1 MAFDLASLEQRL
13 CEALCQEVRF
23 VNRPDGALMLRTGF
37 EFPDGDRFPIHVSDV
52 GSGGVR
58 LSDRGHTLMHLSYE
72 HDIDAFLKGTRG
84 ALLDQIVTEA
94 NIHRQGAVLSLH
106 TSIADL
112 PGAIFRYGQ
121 ALTRIYDLSF
131 LSRSGVRSTFYDD
144 LADILSGLVP
154 DDRIQ
159 EDYIPVGVPN
169 ADAYPVDY
177 RIEAAEGNTL
187 FLYGV
192 PNRDKARLTTIML
205 SHFHRHHLEF
215 DSMLVFENQEE
226 IPRRDL
232 ARLSD
237 VGGEMISSLNA
248 QDDLSR
254 KLLRRVA

>member
-1 MAFDLASLEQRL
+1 MAFDLSSLEQRL
-13 CEALCQEVRF
+13 CEALCQDVRF
-23 VNRPDGALMLRTGF
+23 VTRPDGALMLRTGF
-37 EFPDGDRFPIHVSDV
+37 EFPDGDRFPIHVAELV
-52 GSGGVR
+52 SGGIR

-72 HDIDAFLKGTRG
+72 HDMDAFLKGTRG

-94 NIHRQGAVLSLH
+94 NIHRDGAVLSVS
-106 TSIADL
+106 TSIEEL
-112 PGAIFRYGQ
+112 PQAIFRYGQ

-144 LADILSGLVP
+144 LADILSGLVS

-159 EDYIPVGVPN
+159 ADYIPVNVPN

-177 RIEAAEGNTL
+177 RIAAREDTSL
-187 FLYGV
+187 FLYGI

-205 SHFHRHHLEF
+205 SHFHRHQLEF
-215 DSMLVFENQEE
+215 DSLLVFEDQEE

-248 QDDLSR
+248 QDDFSR

>member
-1 MAFDLASLEQRL
+1 MDFDLSSLERRL

-37 EFPDGDRFPIHVSDV
+37 EFPDGDRFPIHVTEI

-58 LSDRGHTLMHLSYE
+58 LSDWGHTLMHLSYE

-84 ALLDQIVTEA
+84 ALLDQIVAEA
-94 NIHRQGAVLSLH
+94 NIQRKGAVLSVH
-106 TSIADL
+106 TAIEEL
-112 PGAIFRYGQ
+112 PVAIFRYGQ

-159 EDYIPVGVPN
+159 VDHIPTEVPN

-177 RIEAAEGNTL
+177 RIEAIGGNSL

-205 SHFHRHHLEF
+205 SHFHRHQLQF
-215 DSMLVFENQEE
+215 DSLLVFENQEE

-237 VGGEMISSLNA
+237 VGGEMVSSLNA
-248 QDDLSR
+248 QDDFSR

>member
-13 CEALCQEVRF
+13 CESLCQEVRF

-37 EFPDGDRFPIHVSDV
+37 EFPDGDRFPIHVAEI

-94 NIHRQGAVLSLH
+94 NIHRQGAVLSVH
-106 TSIADL
+106 TSIGEL

-159 EDYIPVGVPN
+159 EHYIPSEVPN

-177 RIEAAEGNTL
+177 RIEAGENNSL
-187 FLYGV
+187 FLYGI

-205 SHFHRHHLEF
+205 SHFHRHQLKF

-237 VGGEMISSLNA
+237 VGGEMVSSLNA